1 MNRNL
6 LTFFMLVAFMS
17 ANVVFAQTRTVS
29 GKVTGSDDGLPLPG
43 VNILIKGTTQGVPT
57 DADGEYTISG
67 VSNSSVL
74 VFRYLGYVTQEITVG
89 SQNVINIQLA
99 PDAVALGEVV
109 VTAQGIAREKKS
121 LGYAIGQVE
130 KDLLES
136 RPEAEV
142 GRLLRGKVAG
152 VEITYPGGFLGQAPN
167 INIRGLSSAT
177 GNNNP
182 LVIVDGVFYDF
193 NRFQDLDPN
202 NIADINIL
210 KGLSASALYGQ
221 EGRNGVLIVTTK
233 TGSTNGQDGDFSI
246 TLNQQMVMNQ
256 VANLPDFQNT
266 YGQGADNFP
275 NVTFV
280 GNWGGRFD
288 DNYTVPGHYA
298 TGRVPGL
305 DQVFPDLQGDVPYQ
319 AFPDGVPGLFTDNW
333 GSNTSVNANGQIGKT
348 SIGFSTAYVDQTG
361 YIKEN
366 QLRRF
371 NFATSVNT
379 NITDKIRLSTNF
391 SYSENDR
398 RRPTF
403 NFFDRLL
410 YLPRNLDIQGLPY
423 ENPIDGSSVF
433 YRPDLENPLWQLDN
447 TRSRNK
453 RKGFLGKAQLTYDIT
468 DQVNV
473 SYRFGIDFYNS
484 FNRFERNKGGLVNQ
498 GIGGM
503 NSSTSNIQ
511 NFDHNFLVQ
520 GNALKLADDLELN
533 VQAGLNMRSFN
544 TESFGINSTGQV
556 VFDFFRHSNFTDH
569 QPGGNVDRRTNIVGL
584 YGQAEL
590 GYRNYLFLTLSGRN
604 DWGSQV
610 EEANRALF
618 YPSAS
623 VSFVPTDVWTDLKSN
638 TLNSLR
644 VRFGYGTSAG
654 YPGAF
659 QTRPTLSANA
669 QAFIDPNSGNI
680 STNAISTFRPNPDL
694 RPEQLR
700 EFEAGINAKLFDYKV
715 DVDLSIYKR
724 ISEDQVLGRALP
736 TSTGFTST
744 TINAGRIDTEGLE
757 LQLTVYPIRTND
769 FEWRIINN
777 FTTYETTVIDLPEEF
792 INLANGLNFAIEGQP
807 LSVFRLGYVVKD
819 DEGNALINPQDGTLI
834 GSGEAGLPNK
844 VVGDPNPDFQYTM
857 INGLNYKNWS
867 LNVQVE
873 YTHGGD
879 VFSFTA
885 SNLLRRGVTK
895 DTEDREGT
903 YIYPGVY
910 GNPATGEVIL
920 DENGNKIRN
929 TIQLGAND
937 LFFLNTIDINENIV
951 FDATR
956 LRIREINLNYS
967 LPQSLISKSPFR
979 GASLSFNVQNL
990 WYRAFNFPEHMNF
1003 DPEVSSNNSNG
1014 RGFDTQ
1020 SDPTMRQFSL
1030 GLNLTL

>member
-1 MNRNL
+1 
-6 LTFFMLVAFMS
+6 MLVAFMS
-17 ANVVFAQTRTVS
+17 ANVVFAQTRSVS

-43 VNILIKGTTQGVPT
+43 VNILIKGTTQGAAT
-57 DADGEYTISG
+57 DADGNYTLPG
-67 VSNSSVL
+67 VSNNSVL

-89 SQNVINIQLA
+89 NQNVINITLA

-152 VEITYPGGFLGQAPN
+152 VEISYPGGFLGQAPN

-193 NRFQDLDPN
+193 ARFQDLDPN
-202 NIADINIL
+202 NIEDINIL

-233 TGSTNGQDGDFSI
+233 TGSTSGRDGDFNI
-246 TLNQQMVMNQ
+246 TFNQQVVMNQ
-256 VANLPDFQNT
+256 VSNLPDFQNT
-266 YGQGADNFP
+266 YGQGSDNFP
-275 NVTFV
+275 NVTFI
-280 GNWGGRFD
+280 GNWGGRFS

-305 DQVFPDLQGDVPYQ
+305 DVVFPELQGDVPYQ
-319 AFPDGVPGLFTDNW
+319 AFENNVADFFENNY
-333 GSNTSVNANGQIGKT
+333 GSNTSINANGTVGKT

-371 NFATSVNT
+371 NFASSVNT
-379 NITDKIRLSTNF
+379 EITDRLRLSTNF

-423 ENPIDGSSVF
+423 SNPVDGSTVF
-433 YRPDLENPLWQLDN
+433 YRPDLENPRWQLEN
-447 TRSRNK
+447 TQSK
-453 RKGFLGKAQLTYDIT
+453 AERKGFLGKAQLTFDIT
-468 DQVNV
+468 DKVNV
-473 SYRFGIDFYNS
+473 SYRFGIDYYQNTNF
-484 FNRFERNKGGLVNQ
+484 FTRNKGGLQQQ
-498 GIGGM
+498 GIGSM
-503 NSSTSNIQ
+503 SSSSGTVQ
-511 NFDHNFLVQ
+511 NFDHNFLVS
-520 GNALKLADDLELN
+520 GNALKLGNDLELN

-544 TESFGINSTGQV
+544 SSSFGINSTGQV
-556 VFDFFRHSNFTDH
+556 VYNFFRHGNFTDH
-569 QPGGNVDRRTNIVGL
+569 QPGGNTDRRTNIVGL

-590 GYRNYLFLTLSGRN
+590 AYKNYLFVTLSGRN

-610 EEANRALF
+610 EEENRALF

-623 VSFVPTDVWTDLKSN
+623 VSFVPTDVWDGLKSS

-659 QTRPTLSANA
+659 QTRATLSANA
-669 QAFIDPNSGNI
+669 QAFVTPSGTNI

-700 EFEAGINAKLFDYKV
+700 EFEAGVNAKLFDYKV
-715 DVDLSIYKR
+715 DVDLSVYKR
-724 ISEDQVLGRALP
+724 ISEDQVLGRSLP
-736 TSTGFTST
+736 STTGFTST
-744 TINAGRIDTEGLE
+744 TINAGRIDTKGLE
-757 LQLTVYPIRTND
+757 AQITVYPIRTNN

-792 INLANGLNFAIEGQP
+792 INLANGLNYAIEGEP
-807 LSVFRLGYVVKD
+807 LSVFRLSYAVR
-819 DEGNALINPQDGTLI
+819 DEDGNLLINPSNGKI
-834 GSGEAGLPNK
+834 IPNYDTPLNDK

-867 LNVQVE
+867 LNIQVE

-879 VFSFTA
+879 VYSQTA

-895 DTEDREGT
+895 DTEDREGS
-903 YIYPGVY
+903 YILPGFY
-910 GNPATGEVIL
+910 GNPGTGEVIL
-920 DENGNKIRN
+920 DENGQKIRN
-929 TIQLGAND
+929 NIQIGAND
-937 LFFLNTIDINENIV
+937 LYFINTIDVNDNLV

-967 LPQSLISKSPFR
+967 LPQSLIDRSPFQS
-979 GASLSFNVQNL
+979 ASLSFNVQNL
-990 WYRAFNFPEHMNF
+990 WFRAFNFPEHMNF
-1003 DPEVSSNNSNG
+1003 DPEVSSNSSNG